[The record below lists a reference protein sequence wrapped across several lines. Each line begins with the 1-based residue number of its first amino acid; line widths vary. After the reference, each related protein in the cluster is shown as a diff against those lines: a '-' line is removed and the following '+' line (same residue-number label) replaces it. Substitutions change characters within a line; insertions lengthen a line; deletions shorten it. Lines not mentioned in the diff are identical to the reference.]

1 MKLGL
6 YWSYATRSLIRGG
19 QRTVLAIFC
28 VAVGVMAIVAL
39 QLVGLSVNQALIGNI
54 VEANGGDIRL
64 SADLAPLRQRDLAFF
79 DRLKQ
84 QGSITDYATAYD
96 PGGTITLP
104 TGEEE
109 TFSFI
114 VVSSNFPLVGQANF
128 IAPSHNLTFQSIV
141 TGNHV
146 AMSSTVFN
154 ALNAHIGSTYRVKT
168 LDGRFVPIT
177 VAAEFQEDG
186 VFRGPQIF
194 ISQAALNATPGPRGL
209 TEPAQYGT
217 IYMTVPTSNL
227 NSVKAQLSQQFP
239 SARVITATDLLKQ
252 RQTQVDQIRLFLH
265 IVGLLALFIGGIGI
279 INTMQVL
286 LRRRQI
292 EIAMLKTTGYRQV
305 DLYTLFGLE
314 AALLGIVGGIVG
326 TLVGLGI
333 SYLVRS
339 VVERAF
345 FINLPIV
352 LDALTLASGLLI
364 GLATALIFG
373 LLPIVQASQ
382 VRPLSVLRELNERR
396 QISSWLITI
405 VLLVILSLL
414 FVALAAV
421 ILGDVVTAVIAVY
434 GGAGVIFS
442 LALGFGLL
450 VLAVSRLPVYEKPRP
465 RMLLWILLAIGI
477 TLLSVLALVALF
489 LLGQAASALAT
500 RAGNSLIG
508 TYVLVVLGGM
518 GIVLVGGA
526 LVYLLA
532 TIVNGVVVFTPRS
545 WKTAVML
552 AYRNLGRQRV
562 RTTTTL
568 TALFVGVF
576 AIGLVLILGQ
586 GIKDAIN
593 TTLSTLFTHNVFVV
607 VSPNQKQAVQ
617 DQLVSLR
624 GIDSSKTQ
632 VNPVVPQV
640 YPILVAGRDINTI
653 LRSVRKTDKIDKGDI
668 VGDLTNIEG
677 FDVGGGK
684 SNLPTITLKIGR
696 NLQLTDAGTNAVVLS
711 SELEQSPVKLRVGDT
726 IVVQSVDG
734 SVTRILKVVGFFDS
748 SMPMGNP
755 NFSGILADTT
765 VAEQLGG
772 SQALEVFSLKVD
784 PAQVPTLR
792 KHLNQAVP
800 NAIILSVV
808 DIDTLVNQVLNNLII
823 MLTTLASLA
832 MVAGL
837 IIIANAVALAMLE
850 RRREI
855 GILKSVGHT
864 SRSILATVLIEN
876 GLVGLLGSLVA
887 MLLAVGAITALSRF
901 VFHTEL
907 AIGLSLVALIIA
919 LTSLVTMVVATL
931 VAWSAV
937 RVRPLDVLR
946 YE

>member
-84 QGSITDYATAYD
+84 QGSITAYATAYD

-114 VVSSNFPLVGQANF
+114 VISSNFPLVGQANF

-194 ISQAALNATPGPRGL
+194 ISQAALNATPGPKGL

-217 IYMTVPTSNL
+217 IYMTVPASNL

-396 QISSWLITI
+396 QVSSRLITI

-414 FVALAAV
+414 FVALAAA

-450 VLAVSRLPVYEKPRP
+450 VLAVSRLPVYERPRP
-465 RMLLWILLAIGI
+465 RMLLWMLLAIGI

-489 LLGQAASALAT
+489 LLGQAASAFAT

-532 TIVNGVVVFTPRS
+532 TIVNCVVVFTPRS

-640 YPILVAGRDINTI
+640 YPILVAGRDINVI

-668 VGDLTNIEG
+668 VGDLTSIEG

-734 SVTRILKVVGFFDS
+734 SVTRILKIVGFFDS

-755 NFSGILADTT
+755 NFAGILADTT